1 MPEGHSQRGSP
12 SMKLRSLPTL
22 FALVL
27 AGCAS
32 GPPPAPLFAD
42 SSAALTPPP
51 ADKAQIIFLDP
62 INAIQGAFPVGLYEV
77 NGAERTLLA
86 ELASHTKSVQLVTP
100 GHHVFATN
108 FGGGTAHVMEAD
120 VAAGKR
126 YYVLLR
132 FIYAQGMQLR
142 PIRPTGPSDYSV
154 ANKDFAE
161 WVAITRFVEK
171 TAAADE
177 YDKKGSTAFAKSQA
191 DGLADWN
198 KKSPAQRAELTLNV
212 GDAIDR

>member
-1 MPEGHSQRGSP
+1 
-12 SMKLRSLPTL
+12 MKLRSLLTL
-22 FALVL
+22 SAIVL

-42 SSAALTPPP
+42 SSAALMPPP

-77 NGAERTLLA
+77 NGSERTLLA

-100 GHHVFATN
+100 GHHVFASN
-108 FGGGTAHVMEAD
+108 QGGGSAHIMEAD

-142 PIRPTGPSDYSV
+142 PIRPTGPSDFSV
-154 ANKDFAE
+154 ANKDFPE
-161 WVAITRFVEK
+161 WMSITHFVEK

-177 YDKKGSTAFAKSQA
+177 HDKKYGTSFANAQA
-191 DGLADWN
+191 DGLADW
-198 KKSPAQRAELTLNV
+198 KKKTAAQRAELTLNV

>member
-1 MPEGHSQRGSP
+1 
-12 SMKLRSLPTL
+12 MKLRSLFTL
-22 FALVL
+22 AAVIL

-32 GPPPAPLFAD
+32 GPPPAPLFA
-42 SSAALTPPP
+42 AANVALTPPP

-62 INAIQGAFPVGLYEV
+62 INAIQGMFPVGLYEV
-77 NGAERTLLA
+77 NGTERTLLA

-100 GHHVFATN
+100 GHHVFASN
-108 FGGGTAHVMEAD
+108 FGGGDAHIMEAD

-142 PIRPTGPSDYSV
+142 PIRPTATSDFSV
-154 ANKDFAE
+154 ANKDFPE
-161 WVAITRFVEK
+161 WVSITHYVEK

-177 YDKKGSTAFAKSQA
+177 HDKKFSVNLAKAQA
-191 DGLADWN
+191 DGLADWA
-198 KKSPAQRAELTLNV
+198 KKNPTQRAELTLNV
-212 GDAIDR
+212 GDAVDH

>member
-1 MPEGHSQRGSP
+1 
-12 SMKLRSLPTL
+12 MKLRSLLTL
-22 FALVL
+22 TAIVL

-32 GPPPAPLFAD
+32 GPPPAPLFTD
-42 SSAALTPPP
+42 SSAPLTPAP
-51 ADKAQIIFLDP
+51 ADKAQIVFLDP

-77 NGAERTLLA
+77 NGSERTLLA

-100 GHHVFATN
+100 GHHVFASN
-108 FGGGTAHVMEAD
+108 PGGGSAHILEAD
-120 VAAGKR
+120 VVAGKR

-142 PIRPTGPSDYSV
+142 PIRPTGPSDFSV
-154 ANKDFAE
+154 ANKDFPE
-161 WVAITRFVEK
+161 WVSITRFVEK

-177 YDKKGSTAFAKSQA
+177 YDRKSSISFANAQA
-191 DGLADWN
+191 DGLADW
-198 KKSPAQRAELTLNV
+198 KKKTPAQRAELTLNA

>member
-1 MPEGHSQRGSP
+1 MN
-12 SMKLRSLPTL
+12 LRSLL
-22 FALVL
+22 ILSAVVL

-42 SSAALTPPP
+42 SSAPLAPPP

-62 INAIQGAFPVGLYEV
+62 INAIQGMFPVGVYEV
-77 NGAERTLLA
+77 HGSERTLLA
-86 ELASHTKSVQLVTP
+86 QLASHTKSVQLVTP
-100 GHHVFATN
+100 GHHVFASN
-108 FGGGTAHVMEAD
+108 PGGVAHIMEAD

-126 YYVLLR
+126 YYVLMR

-142 PIRPTGPSDYSV
+142 PIRPTGPSDFSV

-161 WVAITRFVEK
+161 WVSITRFVDK

-177 YDKKGSTAFAKSQA
+177 HEKKFDTSLAKAQAQAQA
-191 DGLADWN
+191 DWL
-198 KKSPAQRAELTLNV
+198 KKTPAQRAELTLNV

>member
-1 MPEGHSQRGSP
+1 
-12 SMKLRSLPTL
+12 MKIRCLLTL
-22 FALVL
+22 SALVL

-32 GPPPAPLFAD
+32 GPPPAPLFTD
-42 SSAALTPPP
+42 SSAALAPPP

-77 NGAERTLLA
+77 NGSERTLLA

-100 GHHVFATN
+100 GHHVFASN
-108 FGGGTAHVMEAD
+108 QGGGSAHIMEAD

-154 ANKDFAE
+154 ANKDFPE
-161 WVAITRFVEK
+161 WMSITHFVDK

-177 YDKKGSTAFAKSQA
+177 HDKKFSTSFANAQA
-191 DGLADWN
+191 DGLADW
-198 KKSPAQRAELTLNV
+198 KKKTAAQRAELTLNV

>member
-1 MPEGHSQRGSP
+1 
-12 SMKLRSLPTL
+12 MKLRSILWLT
-22 FALVL
+22 ATVL

-42 SSAALTPPP
+42 SSAALTNPP
-51 ADKAQIIFLDP
+51 ADMAQIVFLDP
-62 INAIQGAFPVGLYEV
+62 INAIQGMFPTGLYEV
-77 NGAERTLLA
+77 HGTERTLLT

-100 GHHVFATN
+100 GHHVFASN
-108 FGGGTAHVMEAD
+108 PGGGTAHILEAD

-126 YYVLLR
+126 YYVLMR

-142 PIRPTGPSDYSV
+142 PIRPTGPSEFSV

-161 WVAITRFVEK
+161 WVSITHYVEK

-177 YDKKGSTAFAKSQA
+177 YDKKNSAAMARSQA
-191 DGLADWN
+191 DGLADWARKN
-198 KKSPAQRAELTLNV
+198 ATQRAELTLNV
-212 GDAIDR
+212 GDAVDR

>member
-1 MPEGHSQRGSP
+1 MN
-12 SMKLRSLPTL
+12 LRSLSTL
-22 FALVL
+22 AALVVL

-32 GPPPAPLFAD
+32 GPPPAPLFVDANVTL
-42 SSAALTPPP
+42 APPP
-51 ADKAQIIFLDP
+51 ADKAQMIFLEP
-62 INAIQGAFPVGLYEV
+62 VNAIQGAFPVGVYEV
-77 NGAERTLLA
+77 NGTERTLLA

-100 GHHVFATN
+100 GHHVFASN
-108 FGGGTAHVMEAD
+108 LGGGTAHIMEAD

-132 FIYAQGMQLR
+132 FIYAQGLQLR

-161 WVAITRFVEK
+161 WVSITRYVDK
-171 TAAADE
+171 TPAADE
-177 YDKKGSTAFAKSQA
+177 HDRKFSASFAKAQA
-191 DGLADWN
+191 DGLAEWA
-198 KKSPAQRAELTLNV
+198 KKNPTQRAELTLNV

>member
-1 MPEGHSQRGSP
+1 MT
-12 SMKLRSLPTL
+12 LRSLRTL
-22 FALVL
+22 SALVL
-27 AGCAS
+27 AGGAS
-32 GPPPAPLFAD
+32 GPPPAPLFVD

-77 NGAERTLLA
+77 NGSERSLLA

-100 GHHVFATN
+100 GHPVFATN
-108 FGGGTAHVMEAD
+108 FGGGSAHILEAD
-120 VAAGKR
+120 VVAGKR

-132 FIYAQGMQLR
+132 FIDAQGMQLR
-142 PIRPTGPSDYSV
+142 PIRPTGPSDFSV

-161 WVAITRFVEK
+161 WVAITRFVEQ

-177 YDKKGSTAFAKSQA
+177 YDRKGSTAFAKSQA
-191 DGLADWN
+191 DGLADW
-198 KKSPAQRAELTLNV
+198 KKKNPAQRAELTLNTS
-212 GDAIDR
+212 DSIDR

>member
-1 MPEGHSQRGSP
+1 
-12 SMKLRSLPTL
+12 MKLRSLSTL
-22 FALVL
+22 AAFVIL

-42 SSAALTPPP
+42 ANVTLAPPP

-62 INAIQGAFPVGLYEV
+62 INAIQGMFPTGLYEV
-77 NGAERTLLA
+77 NGTERTLLA

-100 GHHVFATN
+100 GHHVFASN
-108 FGGGTAHVMEAD
+108 MGGGTAHIMEAD

-161 WVAITRFVEK
+161 WVSITHYVEK
-171 TAAADE
+171 TPAADE
-177 YDKKGSTAFAKSQA
+177 HDKKFSAGFAKAQA
-191 DGLADWN
+191 DGLAEWA
-198 KKSPAQRAELTLNV
+198 KKNPTQRAELTLNV
-212 GDAIDR
+212 GDAIER

>member
-1 MPEGHSQRGSP
+1 
-12 SMKLRSLPTL
+12 MKIRSLS
-22 FALVL
+22 ALVAAVVL

-32 GPPPAPLFAD
+32 GPPPAPMFAD
-42 SSAALTPPP
+42 SAAPLAPPP
-51 ADKAQIIFLDP
+51 ADKAQIIFLEP
-62 INAIQGAFPVGLYEV
+62 VNAIQGAFPVGVYEV
-77 NGAERTLLA
+77 NGTERTLLA

-100 GHHVFATN
+100 GHHVFASN
-108 FGGGTAHVMEAD
+108 MGGGTAHIMEAD

-132 FIYAQGMQLR
+132 FIYAQGLQLR

-161 WVAITRFVEK
+161 WVSITRYVDK
-171 TAAADE
+171 TPAADE
-177 YDKKGSTAFAKSQA
+177 HDRKFSPSFAKAQA
-191 DGLADWN
+191 DGLAEWA
-198 KKSPAQRAELTLNV
+198 KKNQAQRAELTLNV